1 MAGITKN
8 KMSEI
13 MLTPEA
19 VSAYKTLMTKPKE
32 NGLDIPS
39 LDKCFIDAEEGTAK
53 HILFKE
59 YLDRIQK
66 PLPKVFFYII
76 MDELYANKIVKCA
89 DGNLGYKLKLSAV
102 GG

>member
-1 MAGITKN
+1 
-8 KMSEI
+8 MSKI
-13 MLTPEA
+13 MLTPET

-39 LDKCFIDAEEGTAK
+39 LDEYFEEAEEGTAK
-53 HILFKE
+53 HILFKD

-89 DGNLGYKLKLSAV
+89 DGNLGYKLKPRIVA
-102 GG
+102 G